1 MKKRKSFLTRLA
13 LALNL
18 FLLLLQLMTM
28 DVLGL
33 GLEIPILSLGVPL
46 LCLINFIFFVF
57 WTLRLKWPALLFL
70 IAFAWSFESWQL
82 LYQFKSKGII
92 TSKGL
97 HVMSYNVRSF
107 NRFNWLDVEDVP
119 MAIAN
124 FVKTTAPD
132 VVCFQEYAK
141 DNAPLF
147 KEYPYQVFLPY
158 VSNGRIGSC
167 IISKYPILNSKKITF
182 KASQNGGMESDLIWK
197 KDTLR
202 LYNIHFES
210 LRIDSKDTL
219 FSPEYSKKFNTKIKR
234 VFELQ
239 KKQVAQFETLASTNR
254 FPEILCTDLNNNSF
268 SKSYKTLA
276 SARVD
281 AFKQKGKGFG
291 ATHQFSFFP
300 FRIDYILTAPNF
312 KIIDFKT
319 HDIVLSDHK
328 PISALLSWR

>member
-46 LCLINFIFFVF
+46 LCLLNVVFFVF

-70 IAFAWSFESWQL
+70 IAVAWSFESWQL

-107 NRFNWLDVEDVP
+107 NRFNWLEVEDVP
-119 MAIAN
+119 TAITN
-124 FVKTTAPD
+124 FVETTDPD

-147 KEYPYQVFLPY
+147 KKYPYQVFLPY
-158 VSNGRIGSC
+158 LPNGRIGSC
-167 IISKYPILNSKKITF
+167 IISKYPIFNSKKITF
-182 KASQNGGMESDLIWK
+182 DASKNGGMQSDLVWK
-197 KDTLR
+197 QDTLR

-219 FSPEYSKKFNTKIKR
+219 FSPEYSKKFNSKLER

-239 KKQVAQFETLASTNR
+239 KKQVAQFEALASTNR
-254 FPEILCTDLNNNSF
+254 FPEILCTDLNNNAF
-268 SKSYKTLA
+268 STSYKTLTTV
-276 SARVD
+276 RKD
-281 AFKQKGKGFG
+281 AYKDKGKGFG
-291 ATHQFSFFP
+291 ATYQFSYFP
-300 FRIDYILTAPNF
+300 LRIDYILTAPNF
-312 KIIDFKT
+312 KIIDFQT
-319 HDIVLSDHK
+319 HDVVLSDHK
-328 PISALLSWR
+328 PISAQLGWP

>member
-1 MKKRKSFLTRLA
+1 MKRKSFLPQLVLA
-13 LALNL
+13 INL
-18 FLLLLQLMTM
+18 IFLLLQLFAM
-28 DVLGL
+28 DSFGF
-33 GLEIPILSLGVPL
+33 GLEFPVLSLVVPL
-46 LCLINFIFFVF
+46 LCLINFIFFIY
-57 WTLRLKWPALLFL
+57 WTLRLKWPSLLFL

-107 NRFNWLDVEDVP
+107 NRFNWLDIEDVP
-119 MAIAN
+119 TAIAN
-124 FVKTTAPD
+124 FVKTTDPD

-147 KEYPYQVFLPY
+147 KEFPYQVFLPY
-158 VSNGRIGSC
+158 VPNGRIGSC
-167 IISKYPILNSKKITF
+167 VISKYPILNSKKITF
-182 KASQNGGMESDLIWK
+182 EASKNGGMQGDLVWK
-197 KDTLR
+197 QDTLR

-219 FSPEYSKKFNTKIKR
+219 FSPEYSKKFNTKLER

-239 KKQVAQFETLASTNR
+239 NKQVAQFETLASTNR